1 MTEVEEKVSE
11 LQRSSAVQ
19 DARVDALNET
29 INNFINEMR
38 DRDNQRAAAIEAS
51 RAEMKERTDQLSNEI
66 RGIGNHVRNLTIA
79 AMVGIGAIAFSV
91 VSLVWSVN
99 QKYDSQPVQIPP
111 TQSASLQIS
120 GK

>member
-51 RAEMKERTDQLSNEI
+51 RAEMIERDNQRAAAIEASRAEMKERTDQLCS
-66 RGIGNHVRNLTIA
+66 L
-79 AMVGIGAIAFSV
+79 FS
-91 VSLVWSVN
+91 
-99 QKYDSQPVQIPP
+99 
-111 TQSASLQIS
+111 
-120 GK
+120 